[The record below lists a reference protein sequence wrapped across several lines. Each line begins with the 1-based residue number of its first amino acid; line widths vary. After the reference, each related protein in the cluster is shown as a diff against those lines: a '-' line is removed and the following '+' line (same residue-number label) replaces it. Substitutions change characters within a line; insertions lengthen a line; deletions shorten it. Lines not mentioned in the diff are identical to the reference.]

1 MMRVELTGIGPVMA
15 CGQGVAALV
24 SALEKGTAP
33 DDYRVAAQGL
43 DEFVPARQSRRMD
56 NFTRMTVLAACLA
69 IKDAAVVGD
78 PDFKNETGIVFGSA
92 LGPQESSFAF
102 LDGII
107 DGGDPCA
114 SSFLFTNSVHSTAAA
129 QVALALGVR
138 GPMRAVTA
146 FGHTAGAAFSSAIS
160 WIRSGA
166 ARRVLV
172 VLTEEVSALQRYS
185 LARKGARGPIDPFGP
200 GCTVVPGEGSV
211 AFMLEG
217 GARDGYGSVSQMEP
231 NLGVAEALQRAQG
244 CDLLFSAAAGRAD
257 EFAAYDRLGAGKTPR
272 AAYSPLYGS
281 SFAGMGFELAVA
293 ALSLRKQFVFPIPEA
308 DGDGE
313 ERVGLPA
320 SGAAGLRRVA
330 VAAAAAPGRIA
341 YMELDR

>member
-1 MMRVELTGIGPVMA
+1 MMRVELTGIGPVLA

-24 SALEKGTAP
+24 SALEKGERV
-33 DDYRVAAQGL
+33 DDYRVAAEGL

-69 IKDAAVVGD
+69 IKDAAVAG
-78 PDFKNETGIVFGSA
+78 PDLKNETGIVFASA
-92 LGPQESSFAF
+92 LGPQDSSFAF

-107 DGGDPCA
+107 DGGDACA

-129 QVALALGVR
+129 QVALVQGMR

-166 ARRVLV
+166 VRRVLV
-172 VLTEEVSALQRYS
+172 ILTEEVSALQRYC
-185 LARKGARGPIDPFGP
+185 LDRKGARGPIDPFGA

-217 GARDGYGSVSQMEP
+217 GAGNGYGWISELEPCLSV
-231 NLGVAEALQRAQG
+231 AAALERTAG

-257 EFAAYDRLGAGKTPR
+257 EFAAYDRLGTGKTPCT
-272 AAYSPLYGS
+272 AHSPLYGS
-281 SFAGMGFELAVA
+281 MYAGMGCELAVA
-293 ALSLRKQFVFPIPEA
+293 ALSLKKQFVFPDPAAAAEGGKRTA
-308 DGDGE
+308 
-313 ERVGLPA
+313 LPA
-320 SGAAGLRRVA
+320 SGAAALRKVA
-330 VAAAAAPGRIA
+330 IAAAAAPGRIT
-341 YMELDR
+341 YMEFAR